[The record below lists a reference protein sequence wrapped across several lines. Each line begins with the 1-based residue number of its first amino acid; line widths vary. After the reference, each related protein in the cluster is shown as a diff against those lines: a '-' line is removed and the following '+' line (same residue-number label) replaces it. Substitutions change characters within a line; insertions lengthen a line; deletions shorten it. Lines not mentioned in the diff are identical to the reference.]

1 MNCFPSS
8 RQLKK
13 IKSYFCH
20 SFESGGSFFM
30 LPTYIVCILLL
41 ELILL
46 NFVAIFYCYNN
57 QYQNDVDYQVA
68 KVLATNHE
76 RLSILV

>member
-1 MNCFPSS
+1 
-8 RQLKK
+8 
-13 IKSYFCH
+13 
-20 SFESGGSFFM
+20 M